1 MKSNNN
7 QKSLFFIDLLA
18 IKELFNLIKYMLL
31 KFTSKLLFINL
42 NFIELNFNILFIYF
56 INEYILIKF

>member
-1 MKSNNN
+1 M
-7 QKSLFFIDLLA
+7 
-18 IKELFNLIKYMLL
+18 KYMLL

>member
-7 QKSLFFIDLLA
+7 QESLFIDLLA
-18 IKELFNLIKYMLL
+18 IKELFNLMKYMLL

-42 NFIELNFNILFIYF
+42 NFIELNFNIYL
-56 INEYILIKF
+56 YIL